1 MRVHTP
7 TEGWLGRVSI
17 RWKLGLLVMSGA
29 IALLALASFLLWMQY
44 QASYNARKTAIR
56 HSVEVAVS
64 VVASVYQKE
73 TAGELDQT
81 QAQKLAIQL
90 INNARYAGAEYFWIN
105 DLDARLITHPFKPE
119 LNGKDVSGVKD
130 PEGNAVFVRF
140 ADTVKQN
147 GAGYVRYLWPKP
159 GLDQPVEKVSYVQG
173 FKPWGWVIGSGLY
186 MDDLRSEFVVTL
198 KAILIFSVL
207 ALALVA
213 AIAATIARSILRPL
227 ARAVTVAEAISLGDL
242 GHSTATT
249 AKDETSDL
257 LRAMGAMQDTLVAF
271 NTAQHDMAHRH
282 GTLGETG
289 HLMDTTPFSG
299 AFGAMAEG
307 VNHMV
312 GTQTALN
319 SRLVAL
325 IADYVRGDF
334 RERMPALPGAQQQIT
349 HAAESARSQMMA
361 DQAAAQVNARI
372 KAALDSVGIPVRIA
386 DDDGTVLYI
395 NQALHNVLRRDRDA
409 FSKQIPGFD
418 PEQVVGRSIGMFY
431 ADPGSALERL
441 RRLNGTV
448 QSQLDLGGRSYRL
461 TTTAVHSEH
470 GERLGTIGQ
479 WEDITDQLAAEH
491 EIDAL
496 VRAATE
502 GDFSQRINAGNK
514 TGFLANLAT
523 GMNTLLGTSERG
535 LNDIAGLLRSF
546 AQGDLTHRIE
556 RDYLGL
562 FAQVKES
569 ANATANNLSRVMAEV
584 RATSNALTGAAE
596 QVSATAQSLSQAASE
611 QAASVEQTTATIESM
626 SASIAQN
633 RDNARI
639 TDTMASKTST
649 EAVEGGKAVNDTI
662 VAMKQIAAKIGIVDD
677 IAYQTNLLA
686 LNAAIE
692 AARAG
697 EHGKGFAVVAAE
709 VRKLAEHSQ
718 QAAKEIGE
726 LAANS
731 VATAERAGHKLDDI
745 VPSIQR
751 TSTLVQEIVAASGE
765 QGESVIQIGG
775 AMTQLNQA
783 TAQNAAASEQLAATS
798 EELSGQAQQLQ
809 HSVDFFKV

>member
-1 MRVHTP
+1 MRAHSL
-7 TEGWLGRVSI
+7 TEGWLSRVSI
-17 RWKLGLLVMSGA
+17 RWKLGLLVTSGA

-44 QASYNARKTAIR
+44 QASYSARKAAIR
-56 HSVEVAVS
+56 QSVEVATS
-64 VVASVYQKE
+64 VVASVYQRE
-73 TAGELDQT
+73 TSGELDHS

-90 INNARYAGAEYFWIN
+90 INNARYSDKEYFWIN

-119 LNGKDVSGVKD
+119 LNGTDVSGIKD

-140 ADTVKQN
+140 ADTVKHN

-186 MDDLRSEFVVTL
+186 MDDLRSEFLLTL
-198 KAILIFSVL
+198 KAVLIFGLL
-207 ALALVA
+207 ALALAA

-227 ARAVTVAEAISLGDL
+227 ARAVTVAEAIAQGDL
-242 GHSTATT
+242 SHSTATT
-249 AKDETSDL
+249 AKDETGDL
-257 LRAMGAMQDTLVAF
+257 LRAMGAMQDALVAF
-271 NTAQHDMAHRH
+271 NAAQNDMAYRH
-282 GTLGETG
+282 GTLGETS
-289 HLMDTTPFSG
+289 HWMATARFSG

-307 VNHMV
+307 INHMV
-312 GTQTALN
+312 GAQTALN
-319 SRLVAL
+319 GRLVA
-325 IADYVRGDF
+325 IISDYVRGDF
-334 RERMPALPGAQQQIT
+334 SQRMPDLPGEQQEIT
-349 HAAESARSQMMA
+349 LAAEGARSQMMA
-361 DQAAAQVNARI
+361 DQTAAQANARI
-372 KAALDSVGIPVRIA
+372 KAALDSVGLPVRIA
-386 DDDGTVLYI
+386 DDHGTVLYI
-395 NQALHNVLRRDRDA
+395 NQALQNVLRRDRDA
-409 FSKQIPGFD
+409 FSKHIPGFD
-418 PEQVVGRSIGMFY
+418 PEQVVGRSIGTFY
-431 ADPGSALERL
+431 AEPDAALDRL
-441 RRLNGTV
+441 RALNGTV
-448 QSQLDLGGRSYRL
+448 QSQLVLGGRSYRL
-461 TTTAVHSEH
+461 TTTAVNSAH

-479 WEDITDQLAAEH
+479 WEDITEQLAAEN

-496 VRAATE
+496 VQAATQ
-502 GDFSQRINAGNK
+502 GDFSQRINAANK
-514 TGFLANLAT
+514 TGFLANLAN
-523 GMNTLLGTSERG
+523 GMNTLLATSEQG
-535 LNDIAGLLRSF
+535 LGDIAGLLQSF

-584 RATSNALTGAAE
+584 RTTSDALTGAAK
-596 QVSATAQSLSQAASE
+596 QVNATAQSLSQAASE

-649 EAVEGGKAVNDTI
+649 EAVDGGKAVNDTI
-662 VAMKQIAAKIGIVDD
+662 VAMQQIASKIGIVDD

-726 LAANS
+726 LATNS

-751 TSTLVQEIVAASGE
+751 TSTLVQEIVSASGE

-775 AMTQLNQA
+775 AMTQLNQS

-798 EELSGQAQQLQ
+798 EELSGQAQRLQ
-809 HSVDFFKV
+809 QSVDFFKV